1 MKILLLIPGCLFGLC
16 VCKQGNPLV
25 SKTGPQAMAS
35 TQPSSKGGNQA
46 PALYDTL
53 YVHAPSGLVLRKT
66 PSKNGKKI
74 ASVPRDGRLL
84 KVLEPAD
91 PGNRFTAEKIGSFE
105 LSGGWV
111 KVKTTRGEE
120 GWLFEGYLSRYPP
133 LLEKSND
140 PCCLAGELFYR
151 SVSPAKGERIS
162 FSELEE
168 TEGHRQGYL
177 DGAFYE
183 TLFHAAGEYERFL
196 LPAGKMTMQEAL
208 VLFRSLWFGS
218 TKTFSKYDAAKRR
231 LNVFSTDGQK
241 QNLVIEL
248 DDSER
253 LRIYYSY

>member
-25 SKTGPQAMAS
+25 SKTGPQAMTS
-35 TQPSSKGGNQA
+35 TQPSSKDDNQA

-133 LLEKSND
+133 LSKNRMIPAAWRESCFTTVFLQQKGSASVFRNWKKQRD
-140 PCCLAGELFYR
+140 IGKGTWTAPFMKPCSQQESTSDFYCQ
-151 SVSPAKGERIS
+151 PAK
-162 FSELEE
+162 
-168 TEGHRQGYL
+168 
-177 DGAFYE
+177 
-183 TLFHAAGEYERFL
+183 
-196 LPAGKMTMQEAL
+196 
-208 VLFRSLWFGS
+208 
-218 TKTFSKYDAAKRR
+218 
-231 LNVFSTDGQK
+231 
-241 QNLVIEL
+241 
-248 DDSER
+248 
-253 LRIYYSY
+253 